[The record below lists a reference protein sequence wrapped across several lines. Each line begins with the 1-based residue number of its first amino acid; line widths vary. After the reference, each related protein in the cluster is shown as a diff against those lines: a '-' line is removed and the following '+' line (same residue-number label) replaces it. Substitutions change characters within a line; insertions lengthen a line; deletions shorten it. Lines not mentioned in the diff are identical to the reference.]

1 MTFLSLSIGLEG
13 SGKTLYAV
21 MLSYIYK
28 KRYNY
33 KIISNM
39 QSLKFKDYDIDILP
53 DLMNNEDDNGENY
66 LALIDEIY
74 HYIDSRKSLSN
85 KNIQSSYSI
94 FQLRK
99 KRINLLGTAQYYR
112 SIDIRARSV
121 FTNVFF
127 SEYDKSTYN
136 LQVRRFDGYL
146 NYKGNINI
154 TINPII
160 YNMYNHR
167 EVINDSRK
175 LFQLE

>member
-21 MLSYIYK
+21 MLAYIYK
-28 KRYNY
+28 KKYNY

-39 QSLKFKDYDIDILP
+39 ISLKFKDYDIDILP
-53 DLMNNEDDNGENY
+53 ELMNNDTNDENY

-74 HYIDSRKSLSN
+74 QYIDSRRGISK
-85 KNIQSSYSI
+85 KNIESSYSI

-99 KRINLLGTAQYYR
+99 KRINLIGTAQYYR

-127 SEYDKSTYN
+127 SEYDKSSFN
-136 LQVRRFDGYL
+136 LLIKRFDGYL

-154 TINPII
+154 RINPIL
-160 YNMYNHR
+160 YNMYDHR
-167 EVINDSRK
+167 EVINDNRK
-175 LFQLE
+175 LFQFE